1 MWPPPGLEED
11 PNRVCLLNKILYSMK
26 QSAKLWAND
35 ASKVLYLLNF
45 VRSQYDNLLFFRR
58 EDRVYVIT
66 HVDDFKIIGFIC
78 KAIDQVKAQLISK
91 FLIKDLGSVDFYLS
105 IKVDRDRA
113 KLIIWLTQTTT
124 MDRIIKELEIKD
136 YKIVKILIESGL

>member
-66 HVDDFKIIGFIC
+66 HVDNFKIIGPTRKIF
-78 KAIDQVKAQLISK
+78 DQVKAQLISK
-91 FLIKDLGSVDFYLS
+91 FLIKDLSSVDFYLG

-113 KLIIWLTQTTT
+113 K
-124 MDRIIKELEIKD
+124 RII
-136 YKIVKILIESGL
+136 YLI